1 MAVLNKIRQRSVF
14 LIVIIALALFSF
26 VLADVIRNGGLS
38 SQKSQNVVATVNGE
52 EISREDFARQV
63 DAYQQN
69 MGPNA
74 TTAQVVNQVWDL
86 KLREVVL
93 QEEFEKLGINVGEA
107 QVRQLLRL
115 QLAQN
120 PNFLNEV
127 GMFDENKL
135 QEYVANLKATSP
147 QAYSQWVDYENSI
160 AENAKENIYYN
171 MVRAGIGATLLEGEQ
186 AYKMENDNIDL
197 KFVQLPYSSI
207 ADTEVSVSKDEIRDY
222 VKKHSERFQ
231 VEKSRDIQ
239 FVYFP
244 EEASSED
251 ESDAKAVVAGVL
263 NERVEFNTTTNKND
277 TLPSFSEASDVER
290 FVNQNSDIQYQDR
303 TLFKSDLKGN
313 FADQI
318 FNLNEGETYGPYKEA
333 GYWKVTKMVETVQ
346 IADSAKASHI
356 MISWEGLQTAGETL
370 RTKEE
375 AKTLADS
382 VAGVLRKDK
391 SNFEALAAQY
401 SADITS
407 KDKGG
412 DLGFF
417 RPGSMIKSF
426 NDYVFNNSIGNIG
439 VVESEFGYHVISIED
454 KTAEERG
461 IKLAVVAREIEAS
474 EKSLND
480 LYTKVTKF
488 EIASKDKESEFT
500 EVAKTEN
507 YEVKI
512 VRGMKALDENI
523 PGIGAQRRIVQWSF
537 EEDVKAGDIKRFE
550 VPGGYVVAQL
560 TAVKKK
566 GLMAA
571 EEASA
576 TVSPILMKEK
586 KAKLLKEKAN
596 GASLAEI
603 AKNNSVSVQ
612 AASAINLNNPTL
624 AGAGNEP
631 EVVGAAFS
639 LKLGEVSK
647 PITGDKGVYV
657 VEMLAIN
664 EAPKME
670 SYKSYAVREAS
681 QRRQAVVSRV
691 FQALKENAEIEDN
704 RARFY

>member
-120 PNFLNEV
+120 PNFVNEA

-147 QAYSQWVDYENSI
+147 QAYNQWVDYENSI
-160 AENAKENIYYN
+160 AESAKESIYYN

-186 AYKMENDNIDL
+186 AYRMENDNADL
-197 KFVQLPYSSI
+197 RFVQLPYASI
-207 ADTEVSVSKDEIRDY
+207 PDSEVSVSKDDIRDY

-239 FVYFP
+239 FVFFP
-244 EEASSED
+244 EVASSED
-251 ESDAKAVVAGVL
+251 ESEAKATVESVL
-263 NERVEFNTTTNKND
+263 SKRVEFNAASNSND
-277 TLPSFSEASDVER
+277 TIPSFNEISDIEGY
-290 FVNQNSDIQYQDR
+290 VNQNSDIQYQDR
-303 TLFKSDLKGN
+303 ILFKSDLKGE

-318 FNLNEGETYGPYKEA
+318 FNLNEGETYGPYQEG
-333 GYWKVTKMVETVQ
+333 GYWKVSKMEKVMQ

-356 MISWEGLQTAGETL
+356 MISWQGLPTASPETV
-370 RTKEE
+370 RTKEA
-375 AKTLADS
+375 AKSLADS
-382 VAGVLRKDK
+382 IAGVLRKDK
-391 SNFEALAAQY
+391 AQFADLAALY
-401 SADITS
+401 SADQAS
-407 KDKGG
+407 KSKAG
-412 DLGFF
+412 DLGYF
-417 RPGSMIKSF
+417 RPGDMIANF
-426 NDYVFNNSIGNIG
+426 NDFVFDNNKGEIG
-439 VVESEFGYHVISIED
+439 VVESDFGYHVISIED
-454 KTAEERG
+454 KTEAERG
-461 IKLAVVAREIEAS
+461 VKIATIAREIEAS

-488 EIASKDKESEFT
+488 EIASKDKDFN
-500 EVAKTEN
+500 EVAKADN
-507 YEVKI
+507 YEVKT
-512 VRGMKALDENI
+512 VRDMKALDENI
-523 PGIGAQRRIVQWSF
+523 PGVGAQRRIVQWAF
-537 EEDVKAGDIKRFE
+537 EDDVKAGDIKRFE
-550 VPGGYVVAQL
+550 VPGGYVVAQV

-566 GLMAA
+566 GDMSA

-576 TVSPILMKEK
+576 VVSPILMKEK
-586 KAKLLKEKAN
+586 KAELLKAKVKGSTLSEVAAN
-596 GASLAEI
+596 TNSSIQNAS
-603 AKNNSVSVQ
+603 SV
-612 AASAINLNNPTL
+612 NLSNPTL

-631 EVVGAAFS
+631 AVVGAAFS
-639 LKLGEVSK
+639 LKPGAISK
-647 PITGDKGVYV
+647 AIAGDKGVYV
-657 VEMLAIN
+657 VELVTIN
-664 EAPKME
+664 KAPAMD
-670 SYKSYAVREAS
+670 SYKSFAARETAK
-681 QRRQAVVSRV
+681 RRQAVVSRV
-691 FQALKENAEIEDN
+691 FEALKENAKIEDN